1 MGTMRKAV
9 FKAGVGRGV
18 WVAQWA
24 GENWET
30 ILVAVRRD
38 GRRLA
43 ERTLKA
49 GEDHI
54 GAADELWAMLDEAD
68 PGPMLKVI

>member
-1 MGTMRKAV
+1 MRKAN
-9 FKAGVGRGV
+9 FGSGVGRGV

-38 GRRLA
+38 GRRA
-43 ERTLKA
+43 AQRVVPV
-49 GEDHI
+49 GGDHI
-54 GAADELWAMLDEAD
+54 GAADELWALLDAAD
-68 PGPMLKVI
+68 PEPILKVI

>member
-1 MGTMRKAV
+1 MRKAR
-9 FKAGVGRGV
+9 FQAGVGRGV

-24 GENWET
+24 GPNWET

-38 GRRLA
+38 GRMIARREVA
-43 ERTLKA
+43 A

-54 GAADELWAMLDEAD
+54 GAADELWALLDDAD
-68 PGPMLKVI
+68 PEPLLKVI